1 MSKQDDVKELIEK
14 ITQIDNE
21 IKLLQED
28 RKTVLED
35 YKGKLDLKAFKAALR
50 IVKVRENVDD
60 QSELDNILDILET
73 A

>member
-50 IVKVRENVDD
+50 IAKLRENVDD
-60 QSELDNILDILET
+60 QGELDNILDILET

>member
-28 RKTVLED
+28 RKTVLDD
-35 YKGKLDLKAFKAALR
+35 YKEKLDLKAFKAAMR
-50 IVKVRENVDD
+50 IVKVRESVDS
-60 QSELDNILDILET
+60 SELDNYLDILES

>member
-14 ITQIDNE
+14 ITGIDNDV
-21 IKLLQED
+21 KLLQED
-28 RKTVLED
+28 RKTVIED

-50 IVKVRENVDD
+50 ILKVRENVEDKA
-60 QSELDNILDILET
+60 ELDNILDILET

>member
-28 RKTVLED
+28 RKTLLED
-35 YKGKLDLKAFKAALR
+35 YKGKLDLKAFKAAMR
-50 IVKVRENVDD
+50 IVKVRESVDSD
-60 QSELDNILDILET
+60 ELDNYLDILES

>member
-1 MSKQDDVKELIEK
+1 VNKQDYVKELIEK

-28 RKTVLED
+28 RKTVLDD
-35 YKGKLDLKAFKAALR
+35 YKEKLDLKAFKAAMR
-50 IVKVRENVDD
+50 IIKVRESVDG
-60 QSELDNILDILET
+60 SELDNYLDILES

>member
-35 YKGKLDLKAFKAALR
+35 YKGKLDLCYTVQCPETHPTNPEPKA
-50 IVKVRENVDD
+50 
-60 QSELDNILDILET
+60 SELAAACWMNR
-73 A
+73 

>member
-21 IKLLQED
+21 VKLLQED

-35 YKGKLDLKAFKAALR
+35 YKEKLDLKAFKAAMR
-50 IVKVRENVDD
+50 IIKVRESVDS
-60 QSELDNILDILET
+60 SELDNYLDILEN

>member
-14 ITQIDNE
+14 ITGIDNE
-21 IKLLQED
+21 VKLLQED
-28 RKTVLED
+28 RKTVIEE

-50 IVKVRENVDD
+50 ILKVRENVEDKA
-60 QSELDNILDILET
+60 ELDNILDILET

>member
-28 RKTVLED
+28 RKTVLDD
-35 YKGKLDLKAFKAALR
+35 YKEKLDLKAFKAAMR
-50 IVKVRENVDD
+50 IIKVRESVDG
-60 QSELDNILDILET
+60 SELDNYLDILES

>member
-1 MSKQDDVKELIEK
+1 MNKQDYVKELIEK

-28 RKTVLED
+28 RKTVLDD
-35 YKGKLDLKAFKAALR
+35 YKEKLDLKAFKAAMR
-50 IVKVRENVDD
+50 IIKVRESVDG
-60 QSELDNILDILET
+60 SELDNYLDILES

>member
-35 YKGKLDLKAFKAALR
+35 YKEKLDLKAFKAAMR
-50 IVKVRENVDD
+50 ILKVREAVDNT
-60 QSELDNILDILET
+60 ELDNYLDILER